1 MLLLGYL
8 MQYAPPLG
16 MAVLKRVGPARVEA
30 LREGRSG
37 YDTGALLKS
46 ASAKSLS
53 GQ

>member
-8 MQYAPPLG
+8 MQYAPSLG
-16 MAVLKRVGPARVEA
+16 LAALKRVGPSRVQA

-46 ASAKSLS
+46 ASAKSFT